1 MLTCRFA
8 SLVARYLSAFNGAA
22 VATRAQSSSA
32 MKMSFENEL
41 GAQPPLGFW
50 DPLYWLEDADQE
62 RFDRL
67 RYVEIK
73 HGRICMLAILGHIT
87 QENVRLPGNLNFET
101 PFADMPNGL
110 TAISKVRAQVSV
122 VLLWGT
128 GYGVPLLLEA
138 CSARRCI
145 LFCDGGVRTTRICAV
160 TRVARNIYIARRA
173 WRKWRLTLACLPL
186 MRYCC
191 TMSVFHDCFLNGV
204 RVCPF
209 RLTFTPDTQFNC
221 LCDFVT
227 CHDRWAPLASLRSSR
242 SSASSSFS

>member
-1 MLTCRFA
+1 MKCTIAMLAACAAGANAF
-8 SLVARYLSAFNGAA
+8 VAPSAFNGAA

-110 TAISKVRAQVSV
+110 TAISKMGPFGVAQIVAFIGFLELFVMKQKEGSFPGDMSRINPFEKQWESFDEETKLRKRAIELNNGRAAQMGIFALVIH
-122 VLLWGT
+122 
-128 GYGVPLLLEA
+128 E
-138 CSARRCI
+138 I
-145 LFCDGGVRTTRICAV
+145 LDGEP
-160 TRVARNIYIARRA
+160 YIIN
-173 WRKWRLTLACLPL
+173 KIVGDTIGN
-186 MRYCC
+186 
-191 TMSVFHDCFLNGV
+191 VF
-204 RVCPF
+204 
-209 RLTFTPDTQFNC
+209 TF
-221 LCDFVT
+221 
-227 CHDRWAPLASLRSSR
+227 
-242 SSASSSFS
+242 